1 MDSETAAIT
10 IMAKM
15 ALSDGRVSAEERES
29 LRDILHADDRVDAAI
44 ERARQTGLRELVD
57 ALDRYA
63 DRFFVAVRA
72 LSMAAADARFDV
84 KEEEFFVRLVEALDI
99 VPGDMSLLLRR
110 TQGDEGDPEADDDV
124 GARLRELWR
133 QSSFFVAETA

>member
-1 MDSETAAIT
+1 
-10 IMAKM
+10 MAKM